1 MYHLATVFP
10 PVQRVGRLPLSR
22 DQLVLLMAAVNELFI
37 GIDVYLAHNISGE
50 ILPNEWIPIIFGLVA
65 GVVLLL
71 AGVLA
76 LRNRPLATVLANL
89 AFIGS
94 ILIGLLGVYFHLR
107 RAGIIG
113 GGSEGS
119 AAINLLVFAPPFLG
133 PLAFSLVGALGIS
146 AAWVE
151 DPPDSG
157 RLRLL
162 GRRTIQLPYSKT
174 RAYFLIVGLFGLV
187 TVISSTFDH
196 ARSHFENPWVWIP
209 LLAGIYG
216 TVVAVTLG
224 LIHRPTRADLTA
236 FAGAMVLFILV
247 GLVGFVL
254 HTNTNLVNTGVVV
267 VERFIRG
274 SPLLGPLLYANVGM
288 LGLLALLDPREP
300 GAQGDEPPR

>member
-10 PVQRVGRLPLSR
+10 PVQRVRRLPLSR

-37 GIDVYLAHNISGE
+37 GVDVYLAHNISGQ
-50 ILPNEWIPIIFGLVA
+50 IVPYEWIPIIFGITA

-71 AGVLA
+71 AGLVA
-76 LRNRPLATVLANL
+76 LRNRPLATALANIV
-89 AFIGS
+89 FTGS

-113 GGSEGS
+113 GGSPRSE
-119 AAINLLVFAPPFLG
+119 AINLLVFAPPFLG

-157 RLRLL
+157 RLRLF
-162 GRRTIQLPYSKT
+162 GQRTLQLPYSKT

-209 LLAGIYG
+209 TLAGIYG
-216 TVVAVTLG
+216 TVVAITLG
-224 LIHRPTRADLTA
+224 LLRRPTRADLTTYA
-236 FAGAMVLFILV
+236 TAMVLFIVV
-247 GLVGFVL
+247 GMIGFVL
-254 HTNTNLVNTGVVV
+254 HTNTNLVGEGVIV

-300 GAQGDEPPR
+300 GAQAE

>member
-22 DQLVLLMAAVNELFI
+22 DQLMLLMAAVNELFI

-50 ILPNEWIPIIFGLVA
+50 ILPNEWIPIVFGLVA

-71 AGVLA
+71 AGLLA

-89 AFIGS
+89 TFIGS
-94 ILIGLLGVYFHLR
+94 ILIGLLGVFFHLR

-113 GGSEGS
+113 GGSASS
-119 AAINLLVFAPPFLG
+119 AAIDLLVFAPPFLG

-162 GRRTIQLPYSKT
+162 GQRTIQLPYSKT

-196 ARSHFENPWVWIP
+196 ARSHFETPWVWIP

-216 TVVAVTLG
+216 TVVALTLG
-224 LIHRPTRADLTA
+224 LIRRPTRTDLATY
-236 FAGAMVLFILV
+236 AGAMGLFILV

-254 HTNTNLVNTGVVV
+254 HTNTNLVGEGVIVM
-267 VERFIRG
+267 ERFIRG

-288 LGLLALLDPREP
+288 LGLLALLDPHEP
-300 GAQGDEPPR
+300 GAQA